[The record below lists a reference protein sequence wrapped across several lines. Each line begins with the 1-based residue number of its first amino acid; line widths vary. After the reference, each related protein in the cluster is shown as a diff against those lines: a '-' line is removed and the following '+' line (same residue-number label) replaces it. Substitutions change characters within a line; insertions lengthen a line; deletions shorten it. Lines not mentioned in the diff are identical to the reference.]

1 MFSSSTKPATSFWL
15 IISSKFSPRAS
26 SISEVS
32 GIFSISSTSELS
44 SARSLS
50 LPTAA
55 PRSISSSALSLAI
68 SLSSARSS
76 LTSSFSSSSSSKES
90 SSPSSL
96 SISGMLMSVSISR
109 SSLTPSESSLSRSAK
124 FSKFVSISGSLNPD
138 ISSKFIAS
146 SLKSPKSLSSCSLA
160 LCWATGSSFGI
171 FCSKTLINSVG
182 KNGFSS
188 IKVANS
194 GLLSPRLAR
203 YITFLSVASSL
214 LSTSLSIMIKS
225 N

>member
-15 IISSKFSPRAS
+15 IISSKFLFSSSSAS
-26 SISEVS
+26 DSS
-32 GIFSISSTSELS
+32 GIFSISSTSALS
-44 SARSLS
+44 SARSPSLLS
-50 LPTAA
+50 SLSFASLIA
-55 PRSISSSALSLAI
+55 SLVSSST
-68 SLSSARSS
+68 LSSARSS
-76 LTSSFSSSSSSKES
+76 LASSCKSSSSSKDSTSLASFS
-90 SSPSSL
+90 SCKSLSLISSL
-96 SISGMLMSVSISR
+96 GLSMPLSK
-109 SSLTPSESSLSRSAK
+109 SSLSRSAK

-146 SLKSPKSLSSCSLA
+146 SLKSPKSLSPCSLV
-160 LCWATGSSFGI
+160 LCSVAGSSFGI

>member
-1 MFSSSTKPATSFWL
+1 M
-15 IISSKFSPRAS
+15 
-26 SISEVS
+26 
-32 GIFSISSTSELS
+32 
-44 SARSLS
+44 
-50 LPTAA
+50 
-55 PRSISSSALSLAI
+55 
-68 SLSSARSS
+68 LSSARSS
-76 LTSSFSSSSSSKES
+76 LASSCRSSSSSKDS
-90 SSPSSL
+90 ISLASFTSCKSLWLISSL
-96 SISGMLMSVSISR
+96 GLSMPLSK
-109 SSLTPSESSLSRSAK
+109 SSLSRSAK

-146 SLKSPKSLSSCSLA
+146 SLKSPKSLSPCSLA
-160 LCWATGSSFGI
+160 FCSAAGSSFGI